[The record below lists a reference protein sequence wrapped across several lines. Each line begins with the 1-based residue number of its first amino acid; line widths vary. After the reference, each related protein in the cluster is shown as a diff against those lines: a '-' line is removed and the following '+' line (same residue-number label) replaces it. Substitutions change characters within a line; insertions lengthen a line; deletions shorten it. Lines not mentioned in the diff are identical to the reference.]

1 MKNVALFPTK
11 SFHSSKAIL
20 AKFLFPHL
28 LLAHVF
34 KCSIYVMFWS
44 WITSVTNK
52 LDIPFAENIPA
63 TAKFHHIMVAEISF
77 NNNYHQDAALIVMVL
92 SFIVT
97 TLLEYFY
104 FITNK

>member
-28 LLAHVF
+28 SLAHVF

-52 LDIPFAENIPA
+52 LDIPFAEDIPA

-77 NNNYHQDAALIVMVL
+77 NNNYHQDAAFIVMVVFSL
-92 SFIVT
+92 
-97 TLLEYFY
+97 
-104 FITNK
+104 